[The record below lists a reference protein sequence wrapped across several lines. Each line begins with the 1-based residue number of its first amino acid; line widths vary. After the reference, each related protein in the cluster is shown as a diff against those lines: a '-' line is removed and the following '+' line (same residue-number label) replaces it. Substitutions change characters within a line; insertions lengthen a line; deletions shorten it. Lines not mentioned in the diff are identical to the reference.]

1 MSFTRERSSSN
12 DVKDIFEVAQ
22 TEDGCNVSRVS
33 TLAMR
38 ERATTR
44 PLYVLYCRHSASV
57 SIGGQVSMQS
67 NTQRVR
73 AARSVRVLFQNEAQ
87 KNVRTTGTF
96 VHIGS
101 FTSYYISLLWNEI
114 AYCGHITLDLG
125 LRRCRRF

>member
-1 MSFTRERSSSN
+1 
-12 DVKDIFEVAQ
+12 
-22 TEDGCNVSRVS
+22 
-33 TLAMR
+33 
-38 ERATTR
+38 
-44 PLYVLYCRHSASV
+44 
-57 SIGGQVSMQS
+57 MQS
-67 NTQRVR
+67 NTPRVR

-101 FTSYYISLLWNEI
+101 FTSCYISLLWNEI